1 MWLPEIIQ
9 IQLHIQLLKIKSG
22 SAGILA
28 FVWYKLSSLDWILDN
43 KAVRDKI
50 NQLKG
55 NGLLALN
62 NGKKQG

>member
-1 MWLPEIIQ
+1 MWLPKIIQ

-22 SAGILA
+22 SDGILV
-28 FVWYKLSSLDWILDN
+28 FVWYKLSGLDWILDN

-55 NGLLALN
+55 NGLLDLN